1 MVLRKMTG
9 QELEHCQNLGVR
21 YFSLT
26 LNIHFYQPVK
36 YFFFIFLLDAVQLK
50 EKFSSAD
57 NKGTQTYML

>member
-1 MVLRKMTG
+1 MTG

-26 LNIHFYQPVK
+26 SNIQFDQPGK
-36 YFFFIFLLDAVQLK
+36 NNFFFIFLLDAVQLK
-50 EKFSSAD
+50 EKISSDD